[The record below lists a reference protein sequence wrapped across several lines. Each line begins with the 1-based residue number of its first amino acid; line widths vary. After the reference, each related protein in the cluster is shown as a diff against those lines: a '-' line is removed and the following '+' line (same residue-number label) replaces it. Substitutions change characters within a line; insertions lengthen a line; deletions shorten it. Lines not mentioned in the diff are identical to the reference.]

1 METTQTPTRP
11 SSNPFLGLD
20 TWLESAL
27 GADMRLIYGVAIPMI
42 VVVDL
47 IVLLALSPT
56 AWLVGLLMLVE
67 ITALGLVIFAFM
79 KMLDDDHDQDLADL

>member
-1 METTQTPTRP
+1 
-11 SSNPFLGLD
+11 
-20 TWLESAL
+20 
-27 GADMRLIYGVAIPMI
+27 MRLIYGVAIPMI

-79 KMLDDDHDQDLADL
+79 KMLDDDHDQDLADLERAG

>member
-1 METTQTPTRP
+1 
-11 SSNPFLGLD
+11 
-20 TWLESAL
+20 
-27 GADMRLIYGVAIPMI
+27 MRLIYGVAIPMI